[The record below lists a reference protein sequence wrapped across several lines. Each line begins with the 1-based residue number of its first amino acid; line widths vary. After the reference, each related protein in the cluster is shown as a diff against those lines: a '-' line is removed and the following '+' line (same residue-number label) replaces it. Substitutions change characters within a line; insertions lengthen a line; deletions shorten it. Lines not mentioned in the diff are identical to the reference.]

1 MLVGVGG
8 ALEKNW
14 LERGASR
21 KKIEEREGWTKKV
34 KFKIG

>member
-21 KKIEEREGWTKKV
+21 KKMRKGRVGRKKLNL
-34 KFKIG
+34 K